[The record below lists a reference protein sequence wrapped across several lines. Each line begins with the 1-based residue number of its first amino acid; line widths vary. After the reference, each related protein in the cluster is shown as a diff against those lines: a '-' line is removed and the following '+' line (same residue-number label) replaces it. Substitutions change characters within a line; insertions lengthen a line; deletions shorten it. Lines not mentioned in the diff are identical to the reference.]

1 MFDVCI
7 DFLLQIRYRGVKLS
21 QYKSMYLK
29 KYQLSP
35 SVESQ
40 VNTAAINSALKW
52 HFLGEMG
59 MDNQLLQIYLFFDV
73 F

>member
-1 MFDVCI
+1 MCVPI
-7 DFLLQIRYRGVKLS
+7 SLMQIRYRGVKLS

-40 VNTAAINSALKW
+40 VQT
-52 HFLGEMG
+52 
-59 MDNQLLQIYLFFDV
+59 LQV
-73 F
+73 AVAP